1 MEDEKQ
7 EGEKKIVSI
16 SLISVVQTKVGEQ
29 FGGRMY
35 VEIEVEVN
43 KFQVTMNT
51 GADNVYI
58 AKELVEEINLPYKKE
73 RATWKELIQRVFQFM
88 GLLEVLT
95 FELGHGE
102 VRST

>member
-1 MEDEKQ
+1 MLLSQRASSRCLKSGKNVVPVMEDEKQ

-73 RATWKELIQRVFQFM
+73 RAT
-88 GLLEVLT
+88 
-95 FELGHGE
+95 
-102 VRST
+102 